1 MIHHYAIQSDR
12 HGNARVWSDNLQ
24 LPYTSKLE
32 VICDQTTSNF
42 LVYNPQLPHIT
53 SNFLMVAMVIMVAMV
68 MVVMMVLVRV
78 LMMIMVVVVVIVVMV
93 VMVDMVVVVDI
104 VVVVDMVVMVIMAA
118 TTGQDGTN

>member
-68 MVVMMVLVRV
+68 MVVMMVRV